1 MYTYKCIFMAAG
13 TPLRDTILNNE
24 IIKYLKF
31 CLFISL
37 NEKKIFIRIFFI
49 SSEVTGR
56 NYT

>member
-1 MYTYKCIFMAAG
+1 MYGYKCIFMAAR